1 MNIITDFPF
10 IFSTLLI
17 NSTHALYYLHLKTR
31 NPLRL
36 FLMFVLMTA
45 LWPIAFWIQSGW
57 PLLVPVVITGYVAL
71 CMWCYRVFATN
82 DSYSRIFLC
91 GSLILASTQT
101 TRLTLLYLLIPII
114 GLPAEEAVRII
125 VWLHPV
131 VFVAATPL
139 LFRYVRSKVIRMLDL
154 AANQSWYL
162 VGLPPILL
170 TVMGGLTNAVLA
182 HSPELP
188 LIKELAVLMPLSIVA
203 YFVSMYL
210 FLVNHHDK
218 TVLGQRLAASE
229 RLAETYEFY
238 DRELA
243 EKEARLQR
251 LRHDFRHLI
260 VHLEELARERDY
272 DGILRELSA
281 VSAASGQT
289 AIKPFCENRTVNAV
303 VSSYFSRRKNTAST
317 AWQRHLFRKRS
328 PCPRPIFPWYW
339 GTRWKICSRPR
350 RRSAMAGSLPSRRN
364 RAGSTL
370 SSKFQTITSPAPTIK
385 EKASASRAYGRS
397 SNSITDASKLPTR
410 TERSALPCPCWL
422 YNAM

>member
-1 MNIITDFPF
+1 
-10 IFSTLLI
+10 
-17 NSTHALYYLHLKTR
+17 
-31 NPLRL
+31 
-36 FLMFVLMTA
+36 MFVLMTA

-182 HSPELP
+182 HSPDLP

-303 VSSYFSRRKNTAST
+303 VSSYFFQAEKHGVNCVAK
-317 AWQRHLFRKRS
+317 AFV
-328 PCPRPIFPWYW
+328 PE
-339 GTRWKICSRPR
+339 KIAVSK
-350 RRSAMAGSLPSRRN
+350 ADISLVLGNALENLLKAAAPLGDGGFIAFEAKPSR
-364 RAGSTL
+364 
-370 SSKFQTITSPAPTIK
+370 
-385 EKASASRAYGRS
+385 
-397 SNSITDASKLPTR
+397 
-410 TERSALPCPCWL
+410 
-422 YNAM
+422 